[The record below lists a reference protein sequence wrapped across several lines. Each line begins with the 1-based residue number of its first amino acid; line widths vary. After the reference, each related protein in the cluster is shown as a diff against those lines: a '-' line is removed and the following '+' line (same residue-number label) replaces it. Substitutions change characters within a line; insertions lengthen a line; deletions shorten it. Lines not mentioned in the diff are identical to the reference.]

1 VLNQCPVGIV
11 LARGARGE
19 HLELNARAQLLVGR
33 PIDHV
38 GQFPELLLTPD
49 ERPVV
54 EVDDPTGRALRGEC
68 LESTEF
74 LLRQADGSPTPVS
87 ISGAPILD
95 AGGAIQGAIVAFQ
108 DISAAKQLERL
119 RAEWSSIVA
128 HDLRQP
134 LSSIALQASRI
145 VHSLARAPDG
155 PAAVALQAATMIGRA
170 AARLNRMIAD
180 LLDLSQL
187 EARRV
192 VLSRVPT
199 DLVALLRTVL
209 EPLGLRER
217 APPFQVHVAGVIPRV
232 TVDPDR
238 IAQVMENLLSNAMKY
253 GAAGRPIVVEIGV
266 AADRVGVAVMNEG
279 PGIAPEDLPRLF
291 CRFTR
296 TEGATRLGVKGVG
309 LGLYISRE
317 LVTAHGGEITAE
329 SVPGGWT
336 TFRFTIPIEAPALR
350 LPSRE
355 S

>member
-1 VLNQCPVGIV
+1 
-11 LARGARGE
+11 
-19 HLELNARAQLLVGR
+19 
-33 PIDHV
+33 
-38 GQFPELLLTPD
+38 
-49 ERPVV
+49 
-54 EVDDPTGRALRGEC
+54 
-68 LESTEF
+68 
-74 LLRQADGSPTPVS
+74 
-87 ISGAPILD
+87 
-95 AGGAIQGAIVAFQ
+95 
-108 DISAAKQLERL
+108 
-119 RAEWSSIVA
+119 
-128 HDLRQP
+128 
-134 LSSIALQASRI
+134 
-145 VHSLARAPDG
+145 
-155 PAAVALQAATMIGRA
+155 MIGRA

-217 APPFQVHVAGVIPRV
+217 APPFQVHVAGGVIPRV
-232 TVDPDR
+232 TVDPDQGS
-238 IAQVMENLLSNAMKY
+238 AQVMENLLSNAMKY

-296 TEGATRLGVKGVG
+296 TEGATRLGVKGSR

-336 TFRFTIPIEAPALR
+336 TFRFTIPIRGAPLSA
-350 LPSRE
+350 SRRVE